1 MSLMLVVRREAQSF
15 FHAPFAWLVLAVMQ
29 CLMAFQF
36 LAQIDLFL
44 IATPRLQR
52 LPQPP
57 GIGELV
63 ITPTLGTVAL
73 LLLFVVPLLS
83 MHALAGERR
92 AGTLVLW
99 QSAPV
104 ALRTLIVGKFLGI
117 LTVLAVW
124 WVLAGLMCLS
134 LAGGTQLD
142 WGALASALLGLAL
155 MMASTTAIGV
165 AFSAFTQQ
173 PALAATGSFTCLI
186 FLWLCDWTGG
196 TTEEPTIFTQIS
208 MMYHYQRLLRGL
220 VDTADVAYFVVL
232 AAAALA
238 LAVWRLEGERRAL

>member
-1 MSLMLVVRREAQSF
+1 
-15 FHAPFAWLVLAVMQ
+15 
-29 CLMAFQF
+29 
-36 LAQIDLFL
+36 
-44 IATPRLQR
+44 
-52 LPQPP
+52 
-57 GIGELV
+57 
-63 ITPTLGTVAL
+63 
-73 LLLFVVPLLS
+73 
-83 MHALAGERR
+83 
-92 AGTLVLW
+92 
-99 QSAPV
+99 
-104 ALRTLIVGKFLGI
+104 
-117 LTVLAVW
+117 
-124 WVLAGLMCLS
+124 MCLS

-165 AFSAFTQQ
+165 AFSSFTQQ

-196 TTEEPTIFTQIS
+196 TTEEPTVFTQIS

-232 AAAALA
+232 GAAALA